1 MSGNRCEL
9 GWIVVMCLAYTSS
22 CFGQT
27 PMVSPATPERCEV
40 LPLEDQQVAFAI
52 DGVEKL
58 RWHFG
63 SNYPRPYFYPLL
75 GPSGAVLTRMGHP
88 GAPDHDHHQ
97 SIWFAHNKLNG
108 LDFWGNG
115 KGTSIRQKQWLCYQD
130 GPTEAVMAVLL
141 GWYDSQ
147 GAEMLEQELI
157 VAILPVD
164 IAGAGA
170 PPEHALELQFTLKP
184 GADVESVE
192 LEQTNFGWLAV
203 RVAKGI
209 SAHFGSGQLTNS
221 HGAQG
226 ESACFGQSAAW
237 MDYSGSVTVGQR
249 AERKSLVEGIT
260 FFDHPSNPRYPTHW
274 HVRQDGWMGASY
286 GLVEAAQI
294 TESNPLTLRY
304 LLHAHSGNYDPAKAQ
319 GVAQQFAARSAF
331 ELLKRPQPHLSFSAQ
346 RRAASSE

>member
-1 MSGNRCEL
+1 MY
-9 GWIVVMCLAYTSS
+9 LAYASTGL
-22 CFGQT
+22 GQ
-27 PMVSPATPERCEV
+27 PPQARPAIPQRCEV
-40 LPLEDQQVAFAI
+40 LPLEDQQVAFSI

-63 SNYPRPYFYPLL
+63 NNYPRPYFYPLH

-108 LDFWGNG
+108 LDFWSNG

-130 GPTEAVMAVLL
+130 GPTEAVMGVLL
-141 GWYDSQ
+141 GWYDPQ
-147 GAEMLEQELI
+147 GAEVMEQELI
-157 VAILPVD
+157 VALLP
-164 IAGAGA
+164 IEAASAGD
-170 PPEHALELQFTLKP
+170 PLEHALELQFTLKP

-226 ESACFGQSAAW
+226 ENACFAQSASW

-249 AERKSLVEGIT
+249 AERKSLLEGIT
-260 FFDHPSNPRYPTHW
+260 FFDHPANPRYPTHW

-286 GLVEAAQI
+286 ALAEAAQI
-294 TESNPLTLRY
+294 TNSTPLTLRY
-304 LLHAHSGNYDPAKAQ
+304 LLHAHSGSYDPAKALA
-319 GVAQQFAARSAF
+319 VAKQFELRPAF
-331 ELLKRPQPHLSFSAQ
+331 ELLKRPQPHLSYWAQ
-346 RRAASSE
+346 RIAASPSE